1 MIYHHVDELIGETPI
16 LELEHV
22 GQNTIYVKLEMFN
35 IGGSVKDRIALQ
47 MIDDMEA
54 QGIIKKDSK
63 LVEAT
68 SGNTG
73 IGLAMICASRGISLT
88 IIMPENMSKER
99 QDIMKA
105 YGAKIILS
113 EAKSGMKGAETMAE
127 ELAEQQGYVYV
138 NQFENRSNVK
148 AHFEHTSKEIIK
160 EFPKGIDYIVAGVG
174 TSGTITGLSRA
185 LKAKFPKIK
194 MIAVEPAESAILS
207 GEAKGPHGIQG
218 IGAGFIPP
226 LYDKD
231 CVDRVVKIPTADAK
245 QCVKDL
251 AKKGLLLGISS
262 GAAITAS
269 RMIAKETKNAKILC
283 ISADGGIK
291 YLSTGT
297 YE

>member
-1 MIYHHVDELIGETPI
+1 MIYHRVDELIGETPI
-16 LELEHV
+16 LELEHI
-22 GQNTIYVKLEMFN
+22 GQSTIYVKLEMFN

-54 QGIIKKDSK
+54 QGIIKRDSK

-73 IGLAMICASRGISLT
+73 IGLAMVCASRGISLT

-113 EAKSGMKGAETMAE
+113 EAKSGMKGAEILAE
-127 ELAEQQGYVYV
+127 ELAKQGYIYL
-138 NQFENRSNVK
+138 NQFENQSNVK
-148 AHFEHTSKEIIK
+148 AHFEHTSKEIMA
-160 EFPKGIDYIVAGVG
+160 EFPKGIDYLVAGVG
-174 TSGTITGLSRA
+174 TSGTITGLSKA
-185 LKAKFPKIK
+185 LKVKFPKIK
-194 MIAVEPAESAILS
+194 MIAVEPFESAILS
-207 GEAKGPHGIQG
+207 GEVKGPHGIQG
-218 IGAGFIPP
+218 IGAGFVPP
-226 LYDKD
+226 LYNKD
-231 CVDRVVKIPTADAK
+231 YVDRVIKITTADAK

-251 AKKGLLLGISS
+251 ARKGLLLGISS

-269 RMIAKETKNAKILC
+269 RAIAKENKNAKILC

>member
-1 MIYHHVDELIGETPI
+1 MIYRHVDELIGETPI
-16 LELEHV
+16 LELEHI
-22 GQNTIYVKLEMFN
+22 GSSTIYIKLEMFN

-47 MIDDMEA
+47 MINDMEA
-54 QGIIKKDSK
+54 QGIIKKDSR

-73 IGLAMICASRGISLT
+73 IGLAMVCASRGISLT

-127 ELAEQQGYVYV
+127 ELAKQGYIYV
-138 NQFENRSNVK
+138 NQFENQSNVK
-148 AHFEHTSKEIIK
+148 AHYEHTSKEIMA
-160 EFPKGIDYIVAGVG
+160 EFPNGIDYLVAGVG
-174 TSGTITGLSRA
+174 TSGTITGLSKA
-185 LKAKFPKIK
+185 LKAKFPNIK

-207 GEAKGPHGIQG
+207 GELKGAHGIQG

-226 LYDKD
+226 LYNKD
-231 CVDRVVKIPTADAK
+231 VVNRVIKVTTAEAK

-269 RMIAKETKNAKILC
+269 RMIAIENKNAKILC

-291 YLSTGT
+291 YLSMGI